1 MEADER
7 RKWTLLTS
15 HGHVLVEIARNPR
28 ARVRDISAIIGIT
41 ERATQAIIAD
51 LERAGYV
58 ERVRMGRRTH
68 YVLHPDNP
76 FRHSAQD
83 GLQVGPFLDLLTGEV
98 EPEMPTPQESF
109 LAAAVMPLPTGSP
122 SGLSGPGPSGPS
134 PLDAVAAAV
143 AVAAVTPL
151 PAPVQPLLEPVEAV
165 PQATE
170 PAAGPAPAPAPAPA
184 MEPSMDVGVP
194 GAESPDSGTP

>member
-7 RKWTLLTS
+7 RKWTLLSS

-58 ERVRMGRRTH
+58 ERIRIGRRTH
-68 YVLHPDNP
+68 YVLQPDNP

-83 GLQVGPFLDLLTGEV
+83 GLQVGPFLDLLTATGVVDGLEGPMA
-98 EPEMPTPQESF
+98 EDS
-109 LAAAVMPLPTGSP
+109 LLAGAAAAAVLGPELE
-122 SGLSGPGPSGPS
+122 PGPMPGLGLLPEPGLLPGLGPATAAGGGA
-134 PLDAVAAAV
+134 AVAA
-143 AVAAVTPL
+143 TDL
-151 PAPVQPLLEPVEAV
+151 
-165 PQATE
+165 TE
-170 PAAGPAPAPAPAPA
+170 P
-184 MEPSMDVGVP
+184 
-194 GAESPDSGTP
+194 GTVIG

>member
-7 RKWTLLTS
+7 RKWTLLSS

-58 ERVRMGRRTH
+58 ERIRIGRRTH

-83 GLQVGPFLDLLTGEV
+83 GLQVGPFLDLLTATSALGG
-98 EPEMPTPQESF
+98 PAMDGP
-109 LAAAVMPLPTGSP
+109 LLAGAAAAVLGPELEPGVIPLPGPGLTPEPGQVLDHGPLPAGTMPLSP
-122 SGLSGPGPSGPS
+122 APS
-134 PLDAVAAAV
+134 PL
-143 AVAAVTPL
+143 L
-151 PAPVQPLLEPVEAV
+151 PP
-165 PQATE
+165 ATE
-170 PAAGPAPAPAPAPA
+170 PGIGPTVAGTDLP
-184 MEPSMDVGVP
+184 EP
-194 GAESPDSGTP
+194 GAGIG

>member
-7 RKWTLLTS
+7 RKWTLLSS

-58 ERVRMGRRTH
+58 ERIRIGRRTH

-83 GLQVGPFLDLLTGEV
+83 GLQVGPFLDLLTATGVVDGLEG
-98 EPEMPTPQESF
+98 P
-109 LAAAVMPLPTGSP
+109 LAEDSLLAGLPLPLCWVRSW
-122 SGLSGPGPSGPS
+122 
-134 PLDAVAAAV
+134 
-143 AVAAVTPL
+143 
-151 PAPVQPLLEPVEAV
+151 
-165 PQATE
+165 
-170 PAAGPAPAPAPAPA
+170 
-184 MEPSMDVGVP
+184 
-194 GAESPDSGTP
+194 SPDRCLGLGCCRSPDCCRGWGRQPRPAEARR

>member
-28 ARVRDISAIIGIT
+28 SRVRDISAIIGIT

-98 EPEMPTPQESF
+98 EPGMPTPQERF
-109 LAAAVMPLPTGSP
+109 LAAAVMPLPSASTSASASASP
-122 SGLSGPGPSGPS
+122 
-134 PLDAVAAAV
+134 PLNGV
-143 AVAAVTPL
+143 AVGT
-151 PAPVQPLLEPVEAV
+151 EPVE
-165 PQATE
+165 PLLKPGE
-170 PAAGPAPAPAPAPA
+170 PAVGLAPA
-184 MEPSMDVGVP
+184 MEPSMDMTVP
-194 GAESPDSGTP
+194 GPESPDPGTP

>member
-1 MEADER
+1 MEAEDR

-58 ERVRMGRRTH
+58 ERIRIGRRTH
-68 YVLHPDNP
+68 YVLHADNP

-83 GLQVGPFLDLLTGEV
+83 GLRVGPFLELL
-98 EPEMPTPQESF
+98 
-109 LAAAVMPLPTGSP
+109 
-122 SGLSGPGPSGPS
+122 
-134 PLDAVAAAV
+134 
-143 AVAAVTPL
+143 
-151 PAPVQPLLEPVEAV
+151 
-165 PQATE
+165 
-170 PAAGPAPAPAPAPA
+170 AGPASASEPTAPAPAPAPTLA
-184 MEPSMDVGVP
+184 AVP
-194 GAESPDSGTP
+194 ALEFPDAEGAELAEPAKPAERAEPAEPAL